1 MGSCR
6 AREETGVAD
15 RVTFFVSDA
24 STLRRSGGYD
34 LVTIF
39 EALHDMSRPVEALR
53 AIRRILSKRGFVVV
67 ADELV
72 EPEFTHR
79 HRPRD
84 RYAYGWSVVSC
95 LPGAMDDPHSAATG
109 R

>member
-79 HRPRD
+79 HRPRIGTRTD
-84 RYAYGWSVVSC
+84 GASC
-95 LPGAMDDPHSAATG
+95 RVCPARWMIRTLQQLG